1 MTTLPDWLVE
11 RIALDEVPAASQ
23 GRLRDADERE
33 TATRVA
39 ELNAENAAELA
50 AYPVGPAVAQI
61 EARVAREKQLAG
73 RRRARLVGMFGIAM
87 AATAAVVLFV
97 GTRHQP
103 GGGGSPGESEEVT
116 RVKGATRVSAFRQ
129 AGDKV
134 EQLDEDA
141 LVKSGDLIQLRYS
154 AGGARFGIIASI
166 DGAGF
171 VTLHY
176 PVRED
181 APAEATALSPKTT
194 ALPNGYQL
202 DDAPEFERFF
212 FITADQPID
221 VPGSLASLRMF
232 AQRSDRATA
241 PLELPAGMHQMSL
254 RLRKPSPQ
262 NKP

>member
-11 RIALDEVPAASQ
+11 RIALDEVPAASKS
-23 GRLRDADERE
+23 RLRDAEDGE
-33 TATRVA
+33 TAKRVA
-39 ELNAENAAELA
+39 ALKADNAAELA
-50 AYPVGPAVAQI
+50 AYPAGPAVAQI

-73 RRRARLVGMFGIAM
+73 RRRARWIGMVGVAM
-87 AATAAVVLFV
+87 AAATALVVVV
-97 GTRHQP
+97 GTRHHP
-103 GGGGSPGESEEVT
+103 VGGTSPDDSEEIT
-116 RVKGATRVSAFRQ
+116 RAKGATRVSAFRHI
-129 AGDKV
+129 GDKI
-134 EQLDEDA
+134 EKLDEDS
-141 LVKSGDLIQLRYS
+141 LVKSGDLLQLRYS
-154 AGGARFGIIASI
+154 AGGARYGIIASI

-176 PVRED
+176 PTAEN
-181 APAEATALSPKTT
+181 APAEATALSPKPT

-202 DDAPEFERFF
+202 DDAPDFERFF

-221 VPGSLASLRMF
+221 VGGSLASLRAF

-241 PLELPAGMHQMSL
+241 QLELPTGMNQTSL

>member
-11 RIALDEVPAASQ
+11 RIALDEVPVASK
-23 GRLRDADERE
+23 GRLRDADEAE
-33 TATRVA
+33 TAKRVAALRADNVA
-39 ELNAENAAELA
+39 ELS
-50 AYPVGPAVAQI
+50 AYPAGPAVAQI

-73 RRRARLVGMFGIAM
+73 RRRARFIGVLGVAM
-87 AATAAVVLFV
+87 AAATALVLFV
-97 GTRHQP
+97 GTRHHP
-103 GGGGSPGESEEVT
+103 VGVTSPDAEEIT
-116 RVKGATRVSAFRQ
+116 RAKGATRVSAFRHV
-129 AGDKV
+129 GDTIEK
-134 EQLDEDA
+134 LDEDA
-141 LVKSGDLIQLRYS
+141 LVKSGDLLQLRYS
-154 AGGARFGIIASI
+154 AGSARFGIIASI

-176 PVRED
+176 PTAEN
-181 APAEATALSPKTT
+181 APAEATALSSKPT

-202 DDAPEFERFF
+202 DDAPDFERFF

-221 VPGSLASLRMF
+221 VGGSLASLRAF

-241 PLELPAGMHQMSL
+241 ALELPNGMNQTSL